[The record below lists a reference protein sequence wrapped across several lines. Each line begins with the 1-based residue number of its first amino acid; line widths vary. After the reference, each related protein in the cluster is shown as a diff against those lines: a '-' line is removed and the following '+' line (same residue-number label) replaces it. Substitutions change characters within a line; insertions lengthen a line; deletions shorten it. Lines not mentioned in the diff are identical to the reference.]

1 MSPNSIPLSLPELT
15 KEWLQKVLN
24 NELDGSTIIEFSS
37 QIIGVGEGFMGEL
50 ARIKLTFEE
59 PSSVAQDSFIIKFAA
74 ARQDTRDMAADRNL
88 YKREI
93 GFYRDIGERSG
104 ISIPKCHFAHYD
116 ERSNKFVLLIEDLA
130 PGEPSDQIHG
140 TDRET
145 SEKVIIGFAKL
156 HAQWWNSKELESLDW
171 AKWQITEMPKEKSIE
186 MFKIGHEEA
195 KRTGKFEAYPEMNRL
210 MEYLPPLLKFDPAPP
225 FPFSL
230 THGDLRSDNVIR
242 PTKEGGRFA
251 IIDWQISGIGDPI
264 SDIAYWMI
272 LSLSIEERRKTEK
285 HLLNLYHKTLLE
297 CGVKGYGY
305 KKFVNAYRTN
315 IAVIQL
321 MFSMPIDQIDDSSDR
336 AKELFHQFYSRIDA
350 ALVDWEMEKL
360 LRSLPYIYPFIK
372 LVLIARKALGI

>member
-1 MSPNSIPLSLPELT
+1 MSQNSIPFSLSQLT
-15 KEWLQKVLN
+15 QEWLQEALGDQLN
-24 NELDGSTIIEFSS
+24 GSIIKEFST
-37 QIIGVGEGFMGEL
+37 QTIGVGEGFMGQL
-50 ARIKLTFEE
+50 ARIKLKFVGDAEVK
-59 PSSVAQDSFIIKFAA
+59 PDSFVIKFAA

-93 GFYRDIGERSG
+93 GFYRDIGEKSG
-104 ISIPKCHFAHYD
+104 VSIAKCHFAHYD
-116 ERSNKFVLLIEDLA
+116 DQSKQFVLLIEDLA

-145 SEKVIIGFAKL
+145 SEKVIIEFAKL
-156 HAQWWNSKELESLDW
+156 HAKWWNSKELESLDW

-195 KRTGKFEAYPEMNRL
+195 KRTRKFEAYPEMNRL
-210 MEYLPPLLKFDPAPP
+210 MDLLPPLLKFDPAPP

-242 PTKEGGRFA
+242 PTKDGGRFA

-264 SDIAYWMI
+264 SDLAYWMI
-272 LSLSIEERRKTEK
+272 LSLSIEERRSTEK
-285 HLLNLYHKTLLE
+285 NLLNLYHKTLLE
-297 CGVKGYGY
+297 CGVKGYSR
-305 KKFVNAYRTN
+305 KKFINAYRTN

-321 MFSMPIDQIDDSSDR
+321 MFSMPIDQIDQSSDR
-336 AKELFHQFYSRIDA
+336 ANELFHQFYSRIDA

-372 LVLIARKALGI
+372 LVLIVRKALGI

>member
-1 MSPNSIPLSLPELT
+1 MFQNRIPLALSQIT
-15 KEWLQKVLN
+15 KEWLQETLGDQLN
-24 NELDGSTIIEFSS
+24 GSIIQELST
-37 QIIGVGEGFMGEL
+37 QIIGVGEGFMGQL
-50 ARIKLTFEE
+50 ARIKLTFAGDSEVK
-59 PSSVAQDSFIIKFAA
+59 PDSFIIKFAA

-93 GFYRDIGERSG
+93 GFYRDIGEKSG
-104 ISIPKCHFAHYD
+104 VSIAKCHFAHYD
-116 ERSNKFVLLIEDLA
+116 EQSNQFVLLIEDLA

-145 SEKVIIGFAKL
+145 SERVITEFAKL
-156 HAQWWNSKELESLDW
+156 HAKWWNSKELESLDW

-210 MEYLPPLLKFDPAPP
+210 MEFLPPLLKFDPAPP

-272 LSLSIEERRKTEK
+272 LSLSIEERRSTEK
-285 HLLNLYHKTLLE
+285 HLLNLYHETLLE
-297 CGVKGYGY
+297 CGVKGYSH
-305 KKFVNAYRTN
+305 KKFINAYRTN

-321 MFSMPIDQIDDSSDR
+321 MFSMPIDQIDQSSDR

-372 LVLIARKALGI
+372 LVLIVRKALGI